1 MGGGREDWSEG
12 GGLWSHG
19 EWVEKK
25 TQGRG
30 ESPYSPTFRCATILP
45 PEMEIST
52 LLTFVAD
59 SCKNDELLSRDLD
72 LAEEFRN
79 RALAR
84 LKNYQ
89 MKVKRSYDKKGSVGW
104 GIGLGVEGGGHG
116 GMRGEE
122 KPGGEGGGLGSGD
135 ENAKGGGGGKG
146 LWGWGIGLGVKDGGH
161 GGMGGAREEMEGPD

>member
-1 MGGGREDWSEG
+1 GGGGEDSSEG

-30 ESPYSPTFRCATILP
+30 ESPYSLTFGCEVVLP
-45 PEMEIST
+45 PEMEIPT
-52 LLTFVAD
+52 LHMFVAD

-72 LAEEFRN
+72 LAEEFRD

-89 MKVKRSYDKKGSVGW
+89 MKVKRSYDKKLVVSLSNTTKAFSKSLFCLAVQQEPEIVEDIPLDVIKN
-104 GIGLGVEGGGHG
+104 GIL
-116 GMRGEE
+116 RR
-122 KPGGEGGGLGSGD
+122 KGD
-135 ENAKGGGGGKG
+135 LE
-146 LWGWGIGLGVKDGGH
+146 
-161 GGMGGAREEMEGPD
+161 